1 MAKRPT
7 RLPALTSME
16 SVKEALDVRLGRRGD
31 SKDAAVTFRDLE
43 ESGAFKFTPRGG
55 RSGSGGSLTPL
66 PPDSGPEMPDWMG
79 DGEDTD
85 TWVPPNPKGFTATA
99 MFGGIF
105 VEWDWP
111 EKYGIIN
118 QTEIYR
124 AASNRAEDR
133 KLLAVE
139 SGLTYFDTIDGQDET
154 EYFYWVR
161 FRSIGDIVGP
171 YSGPVSAVSVPRV
184 EEIIDRIEGEIT
196 ESELADALE
205 ERIDKIEPL
214 ERDVTDLETGLY
226 EEVQERKSEDRQ
238 IIESVDRQVA
248 NLEGSISSVSQTVTT
263 EVSRLDGRITATSRK
278 VDSVQSHVD
287 KGLAAVR
294 SDMRSEVRQL
304 ENGISAVSSKAD
316 TVQSNLDSGISSVRS
331 DMRSRARTVDGKFRG
346 VASDISQ
353 VETRANNKTAAV
365 RQDMKAEIDEV
376 EGTVDSLYTLRVQSG
391 DKIAGFGLSNNGSCS
406 DFTVIAD
413 RFAIVNNYGSHKTS
427 PFFVSGRSVYMRDA
441 LIQNAS
447 IDSAKI
453 RDGAINNAKIANA
466 SIDFA
471 KISNVKISSADIK
484 RGAIGSAQ
492 IGYAAVGSAEIG
504 HAAVDTL
511 ELADNAVTVPVS
523 ISGTYSASV
532 RMHAP
537 VSMDAVVIGVFT
549 QGQGRDGLEV
559 SLAHNGRGFR
569 HEIPIEGTTGAMAG
583 TRSLSRGTHTF
594 KIYADDYRGDMNC
607 NITVLG
613 IKR

>member
-43 ESGAFKFTPRGG
+43 DSGAFKFTPRGG
-55 RSGSGGSLTPL
+55 RSGSGGGLL
-66 PPDSGPEMPDWMG
+66 PVPPSGGPEMPDWMG

-85 TWVPPNPKGFTATA
+85 TWVPPSPKGFTATA

-111 EKYGIIN
+111 AKYGIIN

-124 AASNRAEDR
+124 ASSNRAEDR

-171 YSGPVSAVSVPRV
+171 YSGPVSAVSQPRV
-184 EEIIDRIEGEIT
+184 EEIIDRIEGQIT
-196 ESELADALE
+196 ESELTRELNS
-205 ERIDKIEPL
+205 RIDRIEVL
-214 ERDVTDLETGLY
+214 GRDVSELETGLF
-226 EEVQERKSEDRQ
+226 EEVEERKSADQ
-238 IIESVDRQVA
+238 QLVESVDGQIS
-248 NLEGSISSVSQTVTT
+248 NLSGSISAVADTVST
-263 EVSRLDGRITATSRK
+263 EVSRLDGK
-278 VDSVQSHVD
+278 
-287 KGLAAVR
+287 VR
-294 SDMRSEVRQL
+294 S
-304 ENGISAVSSKAD
+304 
-316 TVQSNLDSGISSVRS
+316 
-331 DMRSRARTVDGKFRG
+331 
-346 VASDISQ
+346 VASDVRQ
-353 VETRANNKTAAV
+353 VETKVDDKVAAV
-365 RQDMKAEIDEV
+365 RQDMSSEIDEV
-376 EGTVDSLYTLRVQSG
+376 EGTVRSMYTLRVQSG
-391 DKIAGFGLSNNGSCS
+391 DKIAGFGLSNNGRRS
-406 DFTVIAD
+406 DFSVIAD
-413 RFAIVNNYGSHKTS
+413 RFAIVHNYGSTKTS
-427 PFFVSGRSVYMRDA
+427 PFFVSRGRVYMREA

-453 RDGAINNAKIANA
+453 KDGAINSAKIRNA
-466 SIDFA
+466 SIDTA
-471 KISNVKISSADIK
+471 KISYAAISSAKIK

-492 IGYAAVGSAEIG
+492 IGYAAVGSAQIGQAAINSAHIG

-523 ISGTYSASV
+523 SSGHYSV
-532 RMHAP
+532 RVQMYAP
-537 VSMDAVVIGVFT
+537 TYMDAVVIGVFT
-549 QGQGRDGLEV
+549 QGAGRDGSQVNL
-559 SLAHNGRGFR
+559 SHNGHVFR
-569 HEIPIEGTTGAMAG
+569 HEIPRDGTTGAMSG
-583 TRSLSRGTHTF
+583 TRSLGQGTHTF
-594 KIYADDYRGDMNC
+594 RLYASESTGDMSC

-613 IKR
+613 VKR